1 MVKVGI
7 LGANGFIGRRAV
19 EMFLE
24 RGYEVVPIVRNESRI
39 VDLPQTDL
47 EWRFA
52 NALDETTLT
61 RAFADCEII
70 LHSVL
75 GSAGMIRASAKP
87 AYRAARNAGVR
98 RLVYLSTMCVHGQAP
113 ETGTTEAS
121 PLKTPQAFPY
131 NSAKIAAEQTLLR
144 LQNQDGRDGVEVVIF
159 RPGIVF
165 GPRSRWIVGLAEELT
180 HGRAYVT
187 REGQGICNTIYVDNL
202 IHAIH
207 LSNTVQAANG
217 EAFFVGEDEAV
228 NWLEF
233 YQPFAEA
240 FGVDSS
246 TIARLEVP
254 QFSSS
259 LKQRLSQQVWD
270 SVAVQSLLAK
280 ISEDQK
286 EQLKKKLSG
295 VLPKKKK
302 KPKTAPSPTETSQPQ
317 PPPSVS
323 REMAALQAGSYKLPL
338 AKAKRV
344 LGYTPLVTLPEAC
357 NQCIEWLRKE
367 GYRVKE

>member
-19 EMFLE
+19 EMLLE
-24 RGYEVVPIVRNESRI
+24 RDYEVVPIVRNESRI
-39 VDLPQTDL
+39 LNLPYTDL
-47 EWRFA
+47 DWRFA
-52 NALDETTLT
+52 NALDESALKQ
-61 RAFADCEII
+61 AFVECDIV

-87 AYRAARNAGVR
+87 AYRAARAVGVR

-113 ETGTTEAS
+113 EPGTTEAS
-121 PLKTPQAFPY
+121 SLKMPQPFPY

-144 LQNQDGRDGVEVVIF
+144 LRDQDGEQRVEVVIF

-165 GPRSRWIVGLAEELT
+165 GPRSRWIVRLAEELT
-180 HGRAYVT
+180 DGRAYVT
-187 REGQGICNTIYVDNL
+187 REGQGICNTVYVDNL

-207 LSNTVQAANG
+207 LSNVIQAADG

-240 FGVDSS
+240 FGVDLSE
-246 TIARLEVP
+246 IARLEVP

-259 LKQRLSQQVWD
+259 FKQRLSQRIWD
-270 SVAVQSLLAK
+270 SVAVQSMLAK
-280 ISEDQK
+280 ISDNQK
-286 EQLKKKLSG
+286 EQLKLLLSG
-295 VLPKKKK
+295 MLPKNK
-302 KPKTAPSPTETSQPQ
+302 KPKTTLPPTEVVRPKTQ
-317 PPPSVS
+317 PSVS

-338 AKAKRV
+338 DKAKRV

-357 NQCIEWLRKE
+357 QQCIVWLREE
-367 GYRVKE
+367 GGIPTNR